1 MAEVKGHVSFCVS
14 CGEAIFFKRMVFLL
28 FLGNVQSVAEGGE
41 EKNDTLIG
49 KGESKQPVGA

>member
-1 MAEVKGHVSFCVS
+1 MAEVKGHVSFVFPTVKPFS
-14 CGEAIFFKRMVFLL
+14 LREWFFLL

>member
-1 MAEVKGHVSFCVS
+1 MKPFSLREWL
-14 CGEAIFFKRMVFLL
+14 FLL